1 MSQYVLEQV
10 LPFCIGNSW
19 SFILSYE
26 FLDKPIQLR
35 LVGILIGF
43 ILNP

>member
-1 MSQYVLEQV
+1 MCQYILEQV
-10 LPFCIGNSW
+10 LPFCIGNFW
-19 SFILSYE
+19 SFICSYE

-43 ILNP
+43 TLNT